1 MDGREAAIALVA
13 AAAGAGAARL
23 ALRCSAAP
31 RSDTQRAAGGATIV
45 GVASDP
51 SVESTPAQRAE
62 LAALRDQAISP
73 EAAAAAEHDFVQIS
87 AEPLDVNAVV
97 AQVVVSQPPP
107 PVLPPAHSGAI
118 RAHRRGFRGCAGPGR
133 GRCVAVHRHDA
144 RQLQRPLR
152 DAAGV

>member
-13 AAAGAGAARL
+13 AAAGAGAALL

-97 AQVVVSQPPP
+97 AQVVVRCTLA
-107 PVLPPAHSGAI
+107 LPPTHSGAI
-118 RAHRRGFRGCAGPGR
+118 RAGSSAGLPRLRRTRARVAC
-133 GRCVAVHRHDA
+133 RCSSA
-144 RQLQRPLR
+144 RRATTST
-152 DAAGV
+152 AAP

>member
-13 AAAGAGAARL
+13 AAAGAGAALL

-107 PVLPPAHSGAI
+107 PVPPPAHSGAI
-118 RAHRRGFRGCAGPGR
+118 RAQ
-133 GRCVAVHRHDA
+133 A
-144 RQLQRPLR
+144 RLPNLLVFPPS
-152 DAAGV
+152 ATLLEGIG